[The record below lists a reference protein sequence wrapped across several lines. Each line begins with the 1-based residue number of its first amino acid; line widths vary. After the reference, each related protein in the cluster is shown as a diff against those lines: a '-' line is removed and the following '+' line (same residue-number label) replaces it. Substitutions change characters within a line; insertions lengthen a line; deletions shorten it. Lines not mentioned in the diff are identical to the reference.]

1 MINFYL
7 FYNFFIKYY
16 FILIKYK
23 MKDILIHSNDK
34 NINFS
39 LKKLQN
45 NNINNDD
52 LLIGIYE
59 DKYSINDKKSKKLVS
74 KLEYNLFILYD
85 IQSEN
90 IFLINKKDIINRV
103 ISFNYRFPDLFLIE
117 TLKYKLKKLT
127 NQTNSIKINKIFN
140 FLKNFDINILEK
152 NFIKEFEKINNS
164 KYKEYTTCL
173 RQSYTNILPNT
184 YYIKPYF
191 NLSELE
197 KNYINNSDL
206 DDNNTKNN
214 TNTDLDEYDLCNKT
228 LLRDIPISTLN
239 LHQQYINY
247 NSSTS
252 VIQYYSLIG
261 SYIINNYLR
270 ELTENSKYKNIVI
283 ENLIKKL
290 WSTIINA
297 PSFDENFYIYRF
309 LNNDDFLKKIEIGDI
324 YTDDGFLSTTRDPF
338 YISKYYSFGNKLMKI
353 KVPKNQ
359 KGMGLC
365 LELFS
370 HFGREQEILLAPK
383 TKLKLVKK
391 DKDVKYEHVNYD
403 ITIKLE
409 SKYEFEIIE
418 ICDVEIKKKIDVNIN
433 KIDKIDKIDNLESN
447 TLEDIYNNIKEKY
460 LNENN
465 QVMYKIGNEYI
476 NLIIDKNIIYES
488 YYIKPFYVGSDEQS
502 TETVLIYH
510 IKDNEIIFF
519 IEINYNKE
527 TQENEIN
534 VNINNYYNYSNI
546 LTEDIFET
554 KDFLL
559 FLKNLSEVFN
569 NNSNNI
575 PEIQILCDFISCNIF
590 KDKKIDKL
598 VDDYRDILSGNSN
611 LEIYNYFKEDK
622 IRFQDYILNNII
634 VPYFDYNKLDKYK
647 KIKITDIIDEIES
660 NELKEIINSYI
671 NNNNKQYY
679 NVSTFY
685 IYLVENYCF
694 LVSEL
699 IYSLANYEY
708 NNFKDYD
715 RSIFYNPYYV
725 FFPNNLTSK

>member
-1 MINFYL
+1 
-7 FYNFFIKYY
+7 
-16 FILIKYK
+16 

-39 LKKLQN
+39 LKELQN

-103 ISFNYRFPDLFLIE
+103 ISFNYRFPDLFLLE
-117 TLKYKLKKLT
+117 TLKYKLKKLA
-127 NQTNSIKINKIFN
+127 NQINSIKINKINKIFN

-206 DDNNTKNN
+206 DDNTN
-214 TNTDLDEYDLCNKT
+214 TNSVLDEYDLCNKT

-270 ELTENSKYKNIVI
+270 ELTENSKYKNIII

-290 WSTIINA
+290 WNTVINA
-297 PSFDENFYIYRF
+297 PSFDETFYIYRF
-309 LNNDDFLKKIEIGDI
+309 LNNDDFLKKLEIGDI
-324 YTDDGFLSTTRDPF
+324 YIDDGFLSTTRDPF

-383 TKLKLVKK
+383 TKLKLIKK
-391 DKDVKYEHVNYD
+391 DKDVKYEHINYD

-409 SKYEFEIIE
+409 SKYEFEIVGLSDISDIE
-418 ICDVEIKKKIDVNIN
+418 SKKKIDI
-433 KIDKIDKIDNLESN
+433 KIDKIDKIDKLKSN

-465 QVMYKIGNEYI
+465 QVMYKIGKEYI

-488 YYIKPFYVGSDEQS
+488 YYIKPFYVGSDEKS
-502 TETVLIYH
+502 TETILIYH

-519 IEINYNKE
+519 IEVNYNKE

-534 VNINNYYNYSNI
+534 VNINNYYNYNNI
-546 LTEDIFET
+546 LIDDIFET

-569 NNSNNI
+569 YNNKNVA
-575 PEIQILCDFISCNIF
+575 EIQILCDFISCDIF
-590 KDKKIDKL
+590 KNNKINKL

-622 IRFQDYILNNII
+622 IRFQDYILNYII

-660 NELKEIINSYI
+660 NELKEIINSYVDI
-671 NNNNKQYY
+671 DTNKHCY
-679 NVSTFY
+679 VSKFY
-685 IYLVENYCF
+685 IYLAENYCF

-699 IYSLANYEY
+699 IYSLAKYEY
-708 NNFKDYD
+708 NNFKDYE

-725 FFPNNLTSK
+725 FFPNKLTFK